1 MKKITVT
8 RQDGV
13 FDILLMKHKTFQG
26 YSFINLTKQH
36 ICPCIFDTEEDAIK
50 DLEKYK
56 SSGKLINYEIRDN

>member
-13 FDILLMKHKTFQG
+13 FDILLMKHKTFQD

-36 ICPCIFDTEEDAIK
+36 ICPCIF
-50 DLEKYK
+50 
-56 SSGKLINYEIRDN
+56 

>member
-13 FDILLMKHKTFQG
+13 FDVLLMKHKTFQG

-36 ICPCIFDTEEDAIK
+36 ICQCVFDTEEDAIK
-50 DLEKYK
+50 DLERYK
-56 SSGKLINYEIRDN
+56 SYGKIIKYEIQE

>member
-1 MKKITVT
+1 MKKIIVT

-13 FDILLMKHKTFQG
+13 FDILLMKHKTFKG

-36 ICPCIFDTEEDAIK
+36 ICPCIFDTEEDAIR

-56 SSGKLINYEIRDN
+56 LSGKIINYEIRCH